1 MRLKDEILRAL
12 KTNIE
17 WSEGIIIFWFLP
29 EDVDRQ
35 YLHDT
40 MQEIYW
46 DSRGEDDQVYQSLYE
61 SPDNT
66 QYGPNWHT
74 DPEGSFVWMDLC
86 NGDTYQELKMLNNR
100 RNLMM
105 ERKMFVH
112 IILQDSYQKNIYGQ
126 VPCPDLWAVRGYTIT
141 PDDFI

>member
-1 MRLKDEILRAL
+1 MKLKDETL
-12 KTNIE
+12 KTLE
-17 WSEGIIIFWFLP
+17 THLKWSEGIIIFWFLP

-35 YLHDT
+35 YLYDT
-40 MQEIYW
+40 MLTIYL
-46 DSRGEDDQVYQSLYE
+46 DSRLEGDQGYNSVYE
-61 SPDNT
+61 SPYNIE
-66 QYGPNWHT
+66 YGPNWHT

-86 NGDTYQELKMLNNR
+86 KGDTYQELKRLNNR

-112 IILQDSYQKNIYGQ
+112 ISLQDSYQKNIYGQ

-141 PDDFI
+141 PEDFI